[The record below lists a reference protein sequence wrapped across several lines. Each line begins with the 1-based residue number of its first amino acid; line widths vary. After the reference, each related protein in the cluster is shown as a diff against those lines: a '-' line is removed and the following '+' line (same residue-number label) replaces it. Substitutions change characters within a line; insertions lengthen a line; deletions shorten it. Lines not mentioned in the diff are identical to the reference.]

1 MNVLTDILTFA
12 SALVIF
18 AQNIVK
24 LLQSIRKEDEMD
36 NDHVI

>member
-12 SALVIF
+12 SALAIF

-36 NDHVI
+36 DDHVI